1 MMIEENSYH
10 TDNTKEIDQNI
21 DTNQPS
27 VLPVI
32 TQRKN
37 EKVGF

>member
-1 MMIEENSYH
+1 MIEENSYH
-10 TDNTKEIDQNI
+10 TDNNKEIDQNI

-37 EKVGF
+37 TQVGF